1 MGMFASSEVFVF
13 EGFRLD
19 RRGGGLFRR
28 DDSGVFV
35 PVALGSRG
43 LDILGV
49 LIARAGE
56 VVSKD
61 EIIAAVWPGTVV
73 EDSNLTVQIS
83 ALRRVLD
90 QGRFG
95 GSDIQTIPGRG
106 YRFVAPVTPALDAAT
121 NAISKPFYVP
131 RLSIVVL
138 PFTNLSNDPN
148 QQYLA
153 DGITEDLTTDLSQ
166 MPNMFVISRNT
177 AFTYRDK
184 LVNTKQIGRDL
195 GVRYVLEGS
204 VQRLERHARVSAQ
217 LIDAETDSH
226 LWAERFDRD
235 IGDLFATQNEIT
247 SRIAI
252 SLNQEV
258 TNREAARPTANPD
271 ALDYILRGRAAFN
284 RPLTRESYA
293 EIIRVFERA
302 LALDPRSV
310 DAQSRLAAALVG
322 RFLDEM
328 SESGPDDIA
337 RAEDLIEQALA
348 AAPRSPRAHFAK
360 AQFLR
365 ATGRCEEAIPEY
377 QAVLASDRNSV
388 AAIAHIGRCK
398 IYVGPIEEAI
408 PLHEQAIHLS
418 PRDPGIGLWYF
429 RIAQA
434 HLLQSHIDKAI
445 LWFEKARSA
454 SPAYAFPPR
463 WLASAY
469 ALKGDLERAAVN
481 LAEARRLREN
491 DFPVS
496 IAQVKGVYDRY
507 FVAPTTR
514 ALLETTH
521 LVGLRK
527 AGVPEE

>member
-1 MGMFASSEVFVF
+1 V
-13 EGFRLD
+13 
-19 RRGGGLFRR
+19 
-28 DDSGVFV
+28 
-35 PVALGSRG
+35 
-43 LDILGV
+43 
-49 LIARAGE
+49 
-56 VVSKD
+56 
-61 EIIAAVWPGTVV
+61 
-73 EDSNLTVQIS
+73 
-83 ALRRVLD
+83 
-90 QGRFG
+90 
-95 GSDIQTIPGRG
+95 
-106 YRFVAPVTPALDAAT
+106 
-121 NAISKPFYVP
+121 
-131 RLSIVVL
+131 
-138 PFTNLSNDPN
+138 
-148 QQYLA
+148 
-153 DGITEDLTTDLSQ
+153 
-166 MPNMFVISRNT
+166 
-177 AFTYRDK
+177 
-184 LVNTKQIGRDL
+184 
-195 GVRYVLEGS
+195 
-204 VQRLERHARVSAQ
+204 
-217 LIDAETDSH
+217 
-226 LWAERFDRD
+226 
-235 IGDLFATQNEIT
+235 GDLFATQNKIT

-310 DAQSRLAAALVG
+310 DAQSRLAGALVG
-322 RFLDEM
+322 RLLDEM
-328 SESGPDDIA
+328 SESGPEDIA
-337 RAEDLIEQALA
+337 RAEGLIEQALA
-348 AAPRSPRAHFAK
+348 AAPRSPLAHFAK
-360 AQFLR
+360 GQLLR

-469 ALKGDLERAAVN
+469 AMKGDLERAAVN

-491 DFPVS
+491 GFPAS
-496 IAQVKGVYDRY
+496 IAQAKGLEDKY
-507 FVAPTTR
+507 FVAPATR
-514 ALLETTH
+514 ALYQTTN